1 MLKKFINIFSFVL
14 LISFIIFLCFF
25 YLSEENIIKTNKAR
39 INYTFKVSTK
49 TENIPLIKND
59 TADIIEYK
67 NDVEIYKNKKK
78 TYKFFDLINK
88 E

>member
-14 LISFIIFLCFF
+14 LFSFIIFLCFF

-67 NDVEIYKNKKK
+67 KN
-78 TYKFFDLINK
+78 I
-88 E
+88 